1 MNFLKPTFW
10 HPSMG
15 LGPKP
20 QSTAAA
26 DDEVI
31 EPFIPPPPDADYT
44 DESYEAGG
52 HTLARALSGNAPSR
66 TPSRA
71 PSRGAEHYPTDFGH
85 NHDLDEQ
92 EIRLRALSRAGSQ
105 RVPSRTPSRVPSRGP
120 SPQPQSILRAPS
132 TQPPPLQG
140 RNDELFVLRAYKFR
154 PSRGE
159 RGEWKHFRTSGIRP
173 SAEESREWLP
183 HTELRIITWNVDF
196 MTPHH
201 EDRLHAALRHIEE
214 VVLGCKGGEAPP
226 MAVCIMLQ
234 EVFAPIV
241 PFLLQDPWVRRWFVV
256 TPFTTA
262 KWPDG
267 AQYGNVTLVSRS
279 LDIAECHILHYG
291 LTHMQRSAVCVKV
304 KLVQPGTREKFV
316 LSIVNT
322 HLESLPV
329 GAQVRPLQ
337 LQLCSRFLHLRGTQ
351 GGVIAGDM
359 NAISPRDG
367 KVVKELRLKDA
378 WRRGDEAEAGKT
390 WGYQGQNTQNF
401 PSNRLD
407 KILYL
412 PNRGYKV
419 TEPTLIGVGL
429 KVGHG
434 KHALW
439 VSDHYGLEAT
449 LRMSPPRNSF

>member
-1 MNFLKPTFW
+1 M
-10 HPSMG
+10 
-15 LGPKP
+15 
-20 QSTAAA
+20 
-26 DDEVI
+26 
-31 EPFIPPPPDADYT
+31 
-44 DESYEAGG
+44 
-52 HTLARALSGNAPSR
+52 ARSFSRNAPSR

-71 PSRGAEHYPTDFGH
+71 PSRAAEHPH
-85 NHDLDEQ
+85 NFAHDHDHEVLL
-92 EIRLRALSRAGSQ
+92 EIRPRALSRAGSQ
-105 RVPSRTPSRVPSRGP
+105 RVPSRPPSRALSRAPSRAPSRASSRGP
-120 SPQPQSILRAPS
+120 SPQPRPILRAPS
-132 TQPPPLQG
+132 PQPPPVPQ
-140 RNDELFVLRAYKFR
+140 RNDELFALRAYKFR

-159 RGEWKHFRTSGIRP
+159 WKHFPTSGLRP
-173 SAEESREWLP
+173 SAQVSREWLP

-196 MTPHH
+196 ATPHP
-201 EDRLHAALRHIEE
+201 EDRLQAALRHIEE

-226 MAVCIMLQ
+226 TAVCIMLQ

-267 AQYGNVTLVSRS
+267 AQYGNLTLVSRS
-279 LDIAECHILHYG
+279 LDIAECHILHFG
-291 LTHMQRSAVCVKV
+291 ATHMQRSAVCVKV

-329 GAQVRPLQ
+329 GAAVRPQQ
-337 LQLCSRFLHLRGTQ
+337 LELCSRFLHLRGVQ

-367 KVVKELRLKDA
+367 KIVKELRLKDA

-390 WGYQGQNTQNF
+390 WGFQGQNTQNF

-407 KILYL
+407 KIIYQ

-439 VSDHYGLEAT
+439 VSDHFGLETT
-449 LRMSPPRNSF
+449 LRMSTPRNSF